1 MRRPLLNAS
10 VTGNS
15 TAIRLG
21 VLEDDHLDGPD
32 VVLALERLGHRS
44 GLRTIPF
51 DEEDLY
57 AGTLARLVV
66 DVGLDHVVETMLDPR
81 DRLLAVF
88 AVRDNDD
95 GLDGAFRRLLL
106 PGIGY
111 QETERGSPEFRR
123 DREYL
128 GLLVFPHRA

>member
-51 DEEDLY
+51 DEEDPH

-66 DVGLDHVVETMLDPR
+66 DVGLDNVVETLLHPR
-81 DRLLAVF
+81 DRLLALLR
-88 AVRDNDD
+88 VRADD
-95 GLDGAFRRLLL
+95 ARLDRALL
-106 PGIGY
+106 
-111 QETERGSPEFRR
+111 R
-123 DREYL
+123 
-128 GLLVFPHRA
+128 PH